1 MAIKTNSLAYQDGV
15 QKSHRHYTEVL
26 AKSNL
31 QSDTERHR
39 EERTHK
45 EQV

>member
-1 MAIKTNSLAYQDGV
+1 MAIKTNSLAHQGGV
-15 QKSHRHYTEVL
+15 QKSHRLYTKVL

-31 QSDTERHR
+31 QSDTERYR